1 MSIIHTKTI
10 IITPPHVK
18 ISIYMTWE
26 NYFLNQ
32 MMYVSLSNTTTDVTY
47 GAGDA
52 NTSGA
57 PEFTTG
63 FSGFCALCFVDRC
76 LSFFDLLIQIWPL
89 FVSSN
94 TSSFTDSFI
103 RILHSRTRQAIGTI
117 VWRSKVCRGN
127 LQHVK
132 VWNDKL
138 TSYIPTSCGFQQIFM
153 FSLLLKP
160 CLYGVDEYSYLY
172 FKKLLHNSLKW

>member
-1 MSIIHTKTI
+1 MSIIHTNTI

-18 ISIYMTWE
+18 MSIYMTWE
-26 NYFLNQ
+26 NYFLNKK
-32 MMYVSLSNTTTDVTY
+32 MYVSFTNTTTDVTY
-47 GAGDA
+47 GTGDA

-57 PEFTTG
+57 PEFPTG
-63 FSGFCALCFVDRC
+63 FSGFCVLCFVDLC
-76 LSFFDLLIQIWPL
+76 LSCYDLLIKIWPL

-94 TSSFTDSFI
+94 ISSFMHSFESCI
-103 RILHSRTRQAIGTI
+103 HEQDI
-117 VWRSKVCRGN
+117 VWRKVCRSN
-127 LQHVK
+127 LQYVK
-132 VWNDKL
+132 VSNDKL

-160 CLYGVDEYSYLY
+160 YLYGVDEYLYLY